1 MILNEKDKFRS
12 IMIRSITII
21 FIINTILLC
30 LYLTLAFNKT
40 VAYRVNKTKTY
51 VDKKFEIIEKKLK
64 DNYDNIKK
72 LSNNN
77 YVYITLK
84 DKNNNIIFDNKKESN
99 LTYEKSKLILI
110 NNEMYL
116 LSVSSQLDL
125 TLSLLI
131 SRIMFIELF
140 ILLVITIVSYKLIS
154 KKILIP
160 INNLKNDIISYKKGI
175 MPKRRPTLT
184 TIDELQNNF
193 IDLTK
198 ALESEK
204 EKQNQI
210 IASISHDIKTPLT
223 SIMGYAKRLETA
235 TLTEEKKI
243 EYINKISTKS
253 VRMKEL
259 ISEFDDYLSCNLN
272 NNLNKKPILIKDY
285 IINLKKEFE
294 EELKEKNIKFRI
306 KNKTNTNEEIII
318 DEVKM
323 KRVFSNIINNSI
335 RYLEND
341 NKTIKIIIT
350 KKENKIYFEIM
361 DNGIGVEKNI
371 IDKIFDPLFTTDYG
385 RKISGL
391 GLSICQEIIKVH
403 HGEINAKNNRY
414 GGLSIIFYLPSN
426 YDIIYN
432 RR

>member
-30 LYLTLAFNKT
+30 LYLTFAFNKT

-51 VDKKFEIIEKKLK
+51 VDKKFDIIEKKLENNFN
-64 DNYDNIKK
+64 DIKRIA
-72 LSNNN
+72 NDH

-84 DKNNNIIFDNKKESN
+84 DENNEIIFDNKKESN
-99 LTYEKSKLILI
+99 LIYEKSKMIYI
-110 NNEMYL
+110 NDTIYM

-160 INNLKNDIISYKKGI
+160 INNLKNDMISYKKGI
-175 MPKRRPTLT
+175 MPERRDKTT

-193 IDLTK
+193 IDLTV

-210 IASISHDIKTPLT
+210 IASITHDIKTPLT
-223 SIMGYAKRLETA
+223 SIMGYAKRLETVK
-235 TLTEEKKI
+235 LSEEKKV
-243 EYINKISTKS
+243 EYIKKISSKS
-253 VRMKEL
+253 IRMKEL
-259 ISEFDDYLSCNLN
+259 ISEFDDYLGCNLN
-272 NNLNKKPILIKDY
+272 SNLDKKPILIKDY
-285 IINLKKEFE
+285 ILSIRKEFE
-294 EELKEKNIKFRI
+294 EELKEKNIKLRI
-306 KNKTNTNEEIII
+306 KNKTHSNDEIII

-335 RYLEND
+335 RYLQGD
-341 NKTIKIIIT
+341 NKIIKILIE
-350 KKENKIYFEIM
+350 KKEENIRFEIM

-371 IDKIFDPLFTTDYG
+371 IDKIFDPLFTTDSG

-391 GLSICQEIIKVH
+391 GLSICREIIKVH
-403 HGEINAKNNRY
+403 QGEIKAKNNRY

-426 YDIIYN
+426 YDII
-432 RR
+432 